1 VEPLSLVRAP
11 QNVLEYGSL
20 HCPDVALEY
29 LLEDRLH
36 VAAEVLEKMVWD
48 EVSRSLYPFL
58 LELRDLLVPD
68 GVLRVYILQVAVRAD
83 LHLPHQVLR
92 PDLVVFELAPV
103 FQKRQ
108 REVIDSLHCFSF
120 LFSLPLRVLSA
131 NLLLRC
137 ILQRHGSVE
146 KAVLLVL
153 SRSLLLGSAGVFLY
167 RLDGV
172 LGGLQVSYQVR

>member
-1 VEPLSLVRAP
+1 
-11 QNVLEYGSL
+11 
-20 HCPDVALEY
+20 
-29 LLEDRLH
+29 
-36 VAAEVLEKMVWD
+36 
-48 EVSRSLYPFL
+48 
-58 LELRDLLVPD
+58 
-68 GVLRVYILQVAVRAD
+68 
-83 LHLPHQVLR
+83 
-92 PDLVVFELAPV
+92 
-103 FQKRQ
+103 
-108 REVIDSLHCFSF
+108 